1 MDTISEIENSR
12 IKYLNIIDKIF
23 GIRNIPL
30 VISCSPPGDNRC
42 EVCRRHISEL
52 EPYGENGEPLEKD
65 FSGKY
70 FVGRIRPFVYDRPEL
85 PTIFYHKESDIE
97 HLNAYSRKKCGK
109 DISVFYFAFSK
120 NILRYKSRE
129 CRECILLNTDEY
141 IEKIFG

>member
-1 MDTISEIENSR
+1 MDTI

-70 FVGRIRPFVYDRPEL
+70 FVGRIRPFIYSREDWPM
-85 PTIFYHKESDIE
+85 IFYHKESDIE
-97 HLNAYSRKKCGK
+97 YLNTYFRKKCGK
-109 DISVFYFAFSK
+109 DRFIFSTSFVK
-120 NILRYKSRE
+120 SILDYKSKE
-129 CRECILLNTDEY
+129 CRECILFNTDEY
-141 IEKIFG
+141 IEKLFK